1 MEMNMQN
8 KEYEDI
14 LGSSPIYWSSTTIAD
29 QILGKFRKDL
39 GLDPGEESQM
49 PSTPSMRWDSSVLS
63 RIVGAR
69 CLAVVQDVG
78 SAPIPLRLAA

>member
-1 MEMNMQN
+1 M
-8 KEYEDI
+8 
-14 LGSSPIYWSSTTIAD
+14 
-29 QILGKFRKDL
+29 
-39 GLDPGEESQM
+39 
-49 PSTPSMRWDSSVLS
+49 SSVSCAEHSFNVRDAGFPTQRGHHGPHRIQELTQERSPVCLARRLRGGPSSALS